1 MFKNKKKI
9 SESEAYDSLL
19 FPIVI
24 ETMSKVNVESDNDD
38 ENISEELLIKFK
50 YNTEAK
56 NNISFVAI
64 VKDFDIIETGGIPFI
79 NKMTDSD
86 KDEYLLSLKSF
97 LQFTNSLYIMKTADG
112 KKIEYLVR
120 IDYQDQIFE
129 LTFYDSDMY
138 SSVVN
143 YIINNASTEMYKSIL
158 KG

>member
-19 FPIVI
+19 FPIVVDSI
-24 ETMSKVNVESDNDD
+24 NKVNVESDD
-38 ENISEELLIKFK
+38 ESVSEELLIKFK

-56 NNISFVAI
+56 NNIAFTAI
-64 VKDFDIIETGGIPFI
+64 IKDFDIIETGGIPFI
-79 NKMTDSD
+79 NKMANGD
-86 KDEYLLSLKSF
+86 KIEYLLSLKSF
-97 LQFTNSLYIMKTADG
+97 LQFTNSLFIMKTADG
-112 KKIEYLVR
+112 KKIEYIVR
-120 IDYQDQIFE
+120 VDYQDQIFE
-129 LTFYDSDMY
+129 LIFYDSDMY

>member
-1 MFKNKKKI
+1 MFKRKKKI

-24 ETMSKVNVESDNDD
+24 EAMSKVNVESDNDD
-38 ENISEELLIKFK
+38 KDVSEELLVKFK

-56 NNISFVAI
+56 NNIAFVAI

-79 NKMTDSD
+79 NKMADSD

-97 LQFTNSLYIMKTADG
+97 LQFTNSLYIMKSADG

-129 LTFYDSDMY
+129 LSFYDSDMY